1 MGHKKTSFK
10 SKALIPILAI
20 FTVSVLV
27 VSFIN
32 YRLLDSFVETKTKAN
47 LEIFTDSILA
57 QIRHLEFILDI
68 TKQTLNEKHIAIA
81 KIVAD
86 MLDKA
91 PGPITTEELRRIAGQ
106 LDIIELNVA
115 DSNGVIT
122 ASSIPKYIG
131 FDYRSNEI
139 TGVYLKLIDG
149 SLTELSEEPRASVF
163 GGDLGDINHYT
174 GLAREKG
181 GFIQLGFNAG
191 VIKRLGEEFN
201 VHKTIQETKI
211 GPHGF
216 GMVLSE
222 GLITARPYGAASN
235 VSGEGWYEAVSSG
248 QGFAWIEMEGEPYYA
263 GYKNENGHTVVGL
276 VPVRDFYRERNQ
288 MLLEAAGLLFIAVAI
303 MAAIVY
309 LVMGGLLRPVDIL
322 VRGIEKIAKGNFD
335 ARVDGSYNDEF
346 DKIKDAV
353 NSMAADIKTY
363 MEGQILAESKLNESR
378 ISIMLSQIQP
388 HFLYNALTAIARL
401 CNKDPVE
408 ARKATINFAQYLRGN
423 MESLTEKGL
432 IPVEKELKHIEAYLD
447 LEKAIYGTAL
457 MVVFNIESTDFKLP
471 TLTVQP
477 IVENAV
483 KHGIGRR
490 EGGGTVTV
498 SVRETEAAHLIVVAD
513 DGPGF
518 DFIEYVRTND
528 LLKCVGIENV
538 RRRLA
543 AMCGGSLDIESA
555 PGRGTVAA
563 ISIPKGKKHGS

>member
-1 MGHKKTSFK
+1 
-10 SKALIPILAI
+10 LAI
-20 FTVSVLV
+20 FIVSVLV

-81 KIVAD
+81 RIVAD

-91 PGPITTEELRRIAGQ
+91 PGPVTSEELRRIAGP

-115 DSNGVIT
+115 DSNGIIT

-139 TGVYLKLIDG
+139 TGVYLKLVDG

-163 GGDLGDINHYT
+163 GGNLGDINHYT
-174 GLAREKG
+174 GLARKKG
-181 GFIQLGFNAG
+181 GFVQLGFNAG

-216 GMVLSE
+216 GMVLTE
-222 GLITARPYGAASN
+222 GLVTARPDGAASN
-235 VSGEGWYEAVSSG
+235 VSGEGWYKAVSSG
-248 QGFAWIEMEGEPYYA
+248 RGFAWIKMEGEPYYA

-276 VPVRDFYRERNQ
+276 VPLRDFYRERNQ
-288 MLLEAAGLLFIAVAI
+288 MLAEAAGLLFIAAAV
-303 MAAIVY
+303 MAGIVY

-335 ARVDGSYNDEF
+335 ARVDGSYNDEL

-363 MEGQILAESKLNESR
+363 MEGQILAESQLNESR

-408 ARKATINFAQYLRGN
+408 ARKATINFAHYLRGN

-432 IPVEKELKHIEAYLD
+432 MPVEKELKHIEAYLD

-457 MVVFNIESTDFKLP
+457 MVVFNIESTDFELP
-471 TLTVQP
+471 TLSVQP

-498 SVRETEAAHLIVVAD
+498 SVREAEDAHIITVAD

-518 DFIEYVRTND
+518 DFIEYARTND

-555 PGRGTVAA
+555 TGAGTTVT
-563 ISIPKGKKHGS
+563 IRIPMSGKEAR